1 VSGEIVQSGAASS
14 LSRGPRC
21 KLQFRWRDRRLCA
34 VEQSFHH
41 CDRSRRRRDVRPQL
55 DHHAGR
61 AGNPTSYRYLE
72 HGAFYAIIALAV
84 MMFLGTITHIP
95 EVITALIG
103 GVFIAA
109 AFLES
114 IRYNRCKRGI

>member
-1 VSGEIVQSGAASS
+1 
-14 LSRGPRC
+14 
-21 KLQFRWRDRRLCA
+21 
-34 VEQSFHH
+34 
-41 CDRSRRRRDVRPQL
+41 
-55 DHHAGR
+55 
-61 AGNPTSYRYLE
+61 
-72 HGAFYAIIALAV
+72 